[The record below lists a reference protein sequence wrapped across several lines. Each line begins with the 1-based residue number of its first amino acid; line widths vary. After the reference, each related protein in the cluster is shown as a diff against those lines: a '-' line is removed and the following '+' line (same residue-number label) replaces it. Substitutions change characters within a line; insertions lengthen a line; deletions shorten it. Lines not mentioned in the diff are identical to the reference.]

1 MSCIS
6 VKITRVGEI
15 GVSSE
20 LASEGIG
27 VGIVRE
33 GAPVVRC
40 SRLDTG
46 ITATLIHDAIQA
58 RLSMVCTPSIQA
70 PYLEIEPEIIWVYPD
85 WERTNDV
92 FSNTTWNIN

>member
-1 MSCIS
+1 MSCIA

-33 GAPVVRC
+33 GALGVRC
-40 SRLDTG
+40 SKLDTG
-46 ITATLIHDAIQA
+46 ITATLTHEAIQA
-58 RLSMVCTPSIQA
+58 RLSMVCTPSIRT
-70 PYLEIEPEIIWVYPD
+70 PYLEIEPKILWVYPD

-92 FSNTTWNIN
+92 YSNTTWHIN